1 MSDIDDSAAGLTD
14 AEKRLRALLRF
25 WTVLFAAGAVSFGA
39 DPDRSTQSLNILPGA
54 SLPPSSEK
62 YWNALAVSLMATLT
76 TLCALAATDVRR
88 RRAFVWPVLVSKA
101 VSSGM
106 YVTRWREQRQT
117 PYLVGGAVDG
127 SIFAVTAARFLQAR
141 RRGR

>member
-1 MSDIDDSAAGLTD
+1 MSDSQDTLSEG
-14 AEKRLRALLRF
+14 ERALQKLLRI
-25 WTVLFAAGAVSFGA
+25 WTLLFAAGAVSFA
-39 DPDRSTQSLNILPGA
+39 VDPDRSTASLNLLPGP
-54 SLPPSSEK
+54 SLPRSSEK

-76 TLCALAATDVRR
+76 TMCAMASTDVRR

-106 YVTRWREQRQT
+106 FVRRFTEQRRT
-117 PYLVGGAVDG
+117 PYLVGAAVDG
-127 SIFAVTAARFLQAR
+127 SIFVVTARALIASRGG

>member
-1 MSDIDDSAAGLTD
+1 VKQDDGLT
-14 AEKRLRALLRF
+14 AEERRLRALLRF

-39 DPDRSTQSLNILPGA
+39 DPDRSTASLNLLPGPA
-54 SLPPSSEK
+54 LPESSEK

-76 TLCALAATDVRR
+76 ALCAMAATDVRR
-88 RRAFVWPVLVSKA
+88 RRAFVWPVLLSKA

-106 YVTRWREQRQT
+106 YLTRFRADRRT

-127 SIFAVTAARFLQAR
+127 SILVVTAQRFLAAR
-141 RRGR
+141 RRR